1 MAGSSGDY
9 LSEIGELLWPSPAG
23 YRLLV
28 LPHGR
33 RPRIVVPAGRRA
45 GAAAL
50 RRYGVPGS
58 VRTRLATRTLATLLA
73 SGLGR
78 FAGHSIAA
86 GGPPGG
92 QTIESY
98 LATLLRRPVQVS
110 MHLGAARANRKPVLQ
125 LLSQDGETI
134 GYAKIGVDTLTAG
147 LVRAERLTLTA
158 LASAGLELMRV
169 PRVLA
174 HGCWNGLEVLVLS
187 PLPVWLRRRPLRSWQ
202 LRAALAELSK
212 HGGISSATLPGS
224 QYLDQLASRL
234 GLVAGSQEK
243 DRLSSALGRLAETSN
258 GTALIFGSW
267 HGDLTPWNLAR
278 TSAGLLVW
286 DWERF
291 GTGVPV
297 GFDALHYWLA
307 ARVVRA
313 EADPARSA
321 RQCVERAT
329 SLLGPFGIGPA
340 AARLT
345 ALAYLAEL
353 SVRYLADR
361 QEQTGARLGAPRRWL
376 LPALEAGLRGGTSD
390 G

>member
-1 MAGSSGDY
+1 MAGSSADY
-9 LSEIGELLWPSPAG
+9 LSEISELLWPSPAG

-28 LPHGR
+28 LPHAR
-33 RPRIVVPAGRRA
+33 RPRIVVPSGRRA
-45 GAAAL
+45 SAAAL
-50 RRYGVPGS
+50 RRHGEPGS
-58 VRTRLATRTLATLLA
+58 VRTRLAARALATLLA

-78 FAGHSIAA
+78 FAGDSLGT

-134 GYAKIGVDTLTAG
+134 GYAKIGVNALTSGLVEAERATLTG
-147 LVRAERLTLTA
+147 LAA
-158 LASAGLELMRV
+158 AGLELMRL
-169 PRVLA
+169 PGVLA
-174 HGCWNGLEVLVLS
+174 HGCWNGLAVLVLS
-187 PLPVWLRRRPLRSWQ
+187 PLPVWLRRRPLRSGQ
-202 LRAALAELSK
+202 LHAALAELSGL
-212 HGGISSATLPGS
+212 GGISSSVLPGS
-224 QYLDQLASRL
+224 QYLDQLGGRL
-234 GLVAGSQEK
+234 GLAARSQEK
-243 DRLSSALGRLAETSN
+243 DRLSSALGRLAETAN
-258 GTALIFGSW
+258 GPELSFGSW
-267 HGDLTPWNLAR
+267 HGDLTPWNLAH
-278 TSAGLLVW
+278 TGAGLLVW

-307 ARVVRA
+307 ARVARTG
-313 EADPARSA
+313 ADPALA
-321 RQCVERAT
+321 ACECVERAA

-353 SVRYLADR
+353 SARYLADR
-361 QEQTGARLGAPRRWL
+361 QEEAGARLGAPRRWL